1 MVFGFFI
8 DVPLL
13 TITFAFIVVFR
24 KRLTAAIVRLGAPPI
39 LLCTLVAIPLI
50 IFEEQIDC
58 MPAWCGKVA
67 VPPTLPFILIEVVV
81 LALLIARLHATSL
94 RKVILA
100 FSVFGIGWEY
110 FLGGLRG
117 LEPSL
122 VTVFIVPYVG
132 LGYAFVSLLP
142 ISVFMNSTADGR
154 ASNGDSAEE
163 LETNNLPFEISVE
176 RYQEK
181 NEVWSVDQNRQA
193 REEEPKSGSM
203 RGIPRPHSFV

>member
-1 MVFGFFI
+1 MVFGFLI

-13 TITFAFIVVFR
+13 IITFAFIVVFR
-24 KRLTAAIVRLGAPPI
+24 KRLSAAIVRLGAPPI

-50 IFEEQIDC
+50 VFEEQIDC
-58 MPAWCGKVA
+58 MPAWCGRVP

-81 LALLIARLHATSL
+81 LALLVAGLHATSL

-122 VTVFIVPYVG
+122 VAIFIVPYVG

-142 ISVFMNSTADGR
+142 ISVFMSGMTAGHP
-154 ASNGDSAEE
+154 SKSDSPGE
-163 LETNNLPFEISVE
+163 LQTNTLMVETSVE
-176 RYQEK
+176 HDQEK
-181 NEVWSVDQNRQA
+181 IRYG
-193 REEEPKSGSM
+193 P
-203 RGIPRPHSFV
+203 